1 MSPLY
6 KDIIISIT
14 IVIVIIHSG
23 TAFEHHRSWI
33 SIKGDLQTV
42 VFKEASGGLVL
53 NELAT
58 KWAWG
63 LWSKAPQD
71 VKGNL
76 KKNWKFCITTD
87 KQWQLELQIMLPGK
101 AGNEVKGVLISIWI
115 IFRVWLEY
123 YILPDTLSL
132 SSSMIEF
139 SPLWGGRSF
148 SSPTI
153 IYLQYLLV
161 FTKCNKI

>member
-6 KDIIISIT
+6 KDIIISIS
-14 IVIVIIHSG
+14 IVIIIIHSG
-23 TAFEHHRSWI
+23 TAFERHRSWI

-58 KWAWG
+58 KYRLG
-63 LWSKAPQD
+63 DYEVKLHRMSK
-71 VKGNL
+71 GIW

-101 AGNEVKGVLISIWI
+101 AGSEVKGVLISIWI

-123 YILPDTLSL
+123 YILPDTLWL

-139 SPLWGGRSF
+139 SPPLRRPF
-148 SSPTI
+148 FQSSHNNLFTI
-153 IYLQYLLV
+153 FASLY
-161 FTKCNKI
+161 